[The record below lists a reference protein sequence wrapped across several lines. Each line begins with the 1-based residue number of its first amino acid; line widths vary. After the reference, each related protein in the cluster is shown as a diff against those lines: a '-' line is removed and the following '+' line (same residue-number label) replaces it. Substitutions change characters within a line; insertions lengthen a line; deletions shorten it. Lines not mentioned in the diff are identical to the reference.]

1 LIALR
6 LRWLAA
12 GFLLA
17 TALFWSLR
25 SFTSLGGGVGQTLS
39 PPGVLREI
47 QQLNS
52 LVSVKYVLQRA
63 VGLEE
68 KKVPFGSERI
78 LLFVQADVLAGVEL
92 DKLAAYQVTG
102 GGGRFTIMLPPPAI
116 LHVVIDDTQTRVW
129 DRAITWWTPW
139 VPANPDLERQARLT
153 AKEAIEKAAIE
164 GGILAKA
171 KENAQASIRG
181 LLMGLGAK
189 SVTFVPGS

>member
-1 LIALR
+1 MIAVR

-17 TALFWSLR
+17 TAMFWGLR
-25 SFTSLGGGVGQTLS
+25 SCTSFGDAMSKSLS

-78 LLFVQADVLAGVEL
+78 LLFVQAEVLAGVEL
-92 DKLAAYQVTG
+92 DKLASEQ
-102 GGGRFTIMLPPPAI
+102 
-116 LHVVIDDTQTRVW
+116 
-129 DRAITWWTPW
+129 
-139 VPANPDLERQARLT
+139 NP
-153 AKEAIEKAAIE
+153 
-164 GGILAKA
+164 
-171 KENAQASIRG
+171 
-181 LLMGLGAK
+181 
-189 SVTFVPGS
+189 